1 MHGYMQPSEH
11 ARTYTLTHAT
21 QKTGSLAHL
30 SEGERAIQVQLASHN
45 VTPLT

>member
-11 ARTYTLTHAT
+11 ARTYTLTHAA
-21 QKTGSLAHL
+21 QKTGSPAHL

-45 VTPLT
+45 VTPLI